1 LKLQRGFLSVKEKCM
16 ADTTKTTAVTTGAEA
31 FLAQAQALGCVRYLF
46 ANTGTDHGPLIE
58 ALAKMAKEDPRDIQP
73 VVVPHELAAVSMAH
87 GYYNVTHNPQMVL
100 VHTLPG
106 TANALG
112 GLINANSSNV
122 PLFLLAGR
130 TPITEGELRG
140 GKSQNIHWRQESRD
154 QGSIVREF
162 VKWDYE
168 VRTNQN
174 LPAVVARAYKIA
186 MSEPRGPVYMTLPRE
201 WLCEAMES
209 TQVISG
215 PLTPASKPQADP
227 AVLEKVAELLL
238 GAETPLIVTKYLG
251 RNTEAVEHLVAL
263 AEALAIPVVQNLN
276 YVNFPTEHPL
286 YVGNQTLKYAK
297 DADVLFFVDIDVPW
311 EPPRRDAI
319 RSDAKIIHLERDPLF
334 TAIPGW
340 GFPADLP
347 VTACSEIA
355 LPVLNSM
362 IRHKWA
368 AGGFD
373 KRKLEERRKKTEAE
387 HNGLMREI
395 ATSIDAARKQK
406 PIHPVWLS
414 KCVGDIM
421 DDRTILFNETVTSKL
436 AEVIPLNRPGSQFN
450 TPPAGHLGWALGA
463 AVGGKLGAPDATV
476 IAAVGDGA
484 YMFSAPT
491 ACHFTAQKYRI
502 PFLTIVYNNQV
513 WNASI
518 AAARGLYPDG
528 VARRTSNFPGTD
540 LSPSPQFELTAQACG
555 AYAERVEDPDQLPG
569 ALERALKAV
578 KDEGRQA
585 LLNVVCRNP
594 MGDR

>member
-1 LKLQRGFLSVKEKCM
+1 M
-16 ADTTKTTAVTTGAEA
+16 PVTTGAEA

-87 GYYNVTHNPQMVL
+87 GYYNVTQQPQMVL

-122 PLFLLAGR
+122 PLFLIAGR

-154 QGSIVREF
+154 QGSLVREF

-201 WLCEAMES
+201 WLCEAMNS
-209 TQVISG
+209 TEVISG
-215 PLTPASKPQADP
+215 GLAPASKAQADP
-227 AVLEKVAELLL
+227 AVLDKVADLLI
-238 GAETPLIVTKYLG
+238 ASVNPLIVTKYLG
-251 RNTEAVEHLVAL
+251 RNPEAVGHLVAL

-276 YVNFPTEHPL
+276 YVNFPTGHPL
-286 YVGNQTLKYAK
+286 YVGNQTLKFAK
-297 DADVLFFVDIDVPW
+297 DADVLFFIDIDVPW
-311 EPPRRDAI
+311 EPPRRDAV
-319 RSDAKIIHLERDPLF
+319 RSDATIIHLERDPLF

-355 LPVLNSM
+355 LPALTAIVRARVAPLAERRAL
-362 IRHKWA
+362 I
-368 AGGFD
+368 
-373 KRKLEERRKKTEAE
+373 EERRRKIAAE
-387 HNGLMREI
+387 HQAVVAEI
-395 ATSIDAARKQK
+395 DSSIAAASQQK
-406 PIHPVWLS
+406 PVNPIWVS
-414 KCVGDIM
+414 KCIGDVM
-421 DDRTILFNETVTSKL
+421 DDQTILFNETVTSKL
-436 AEVIPLNRPGSQFN
+436 AEVIPLNRPGSHFN
-450 TPPAGHLGWALGA
+450 TPPAGHLGWTLGA
-463 AVGGKLGAPDATV
+463 AVGAKLGAPGATV
-476 IAAVGDGA
+476 IAAVGDGS

-502 PFLTIVYNNQV
+502 PFLTVVYNNQV

-528 VARRTSNFPGTD
+528 VARRTNNFPGTD
-540 LSPSPQFELTAQACG
+540 LSPSPQFELTAGACG
-555 AYAERVEDPDQLPG
+555 AYAERVEDPGEVPA
-569 ALERALKAV
+569 ALQRALKAV
-578 KDEGRQA
+578 KEEGRQA

-594 MGDR
+594 MGER

>member
-1 LKLQRGFLSVKEKCM
+1 M
-16 ADTTKTTAVTTGAEA
+16 AENTKTIPVGSGAEA

-58 ALAKMAKEDPRDIQP
+58 AMSKMAKEDPRDIQP

-87 GYYNVTHNPQMVL
+87 GYYNVTHHPQMVL

-154 QGSIVREF
+154 QGGIVREF

-201 WLCEAMES
+201 WLCEAMEF

-215 PLTPASKPQADP
+215 PLAPASKAQADP
-227 AVLEKVAELLL
+227 AALDKIAELLL
-238 GAETPLIVTKYLG
+238 AAENPLIVTKYLG
-251 RNTEAVEHLVAL
+251 RNPEAVEQLVAL

-276 YVNFPTEHPL
+276 YVNFPTDHPL

-297 DADVLFFVDIDVPW
+297 DADVLFFIDIDVPW

-334 TAIPGW
+334 TGIPGW
-340 GFPADLP
+340 SFPADLP

-355 LPVLNSM
+355 LPVLNAIVKS
-362 IRHKWA
+362 KLVTSN
-368 AGGFD
+368 GD
-373 KRKLEERRKKTEAE
+373 KRKLDERRKKAEAE
-387 HNGLMREI
+387 HHAWVREI
-395 ATSIDAARKQK
+395 AASIDAARNQK
-406 PIHPVWLS
+406 PMNPIWVS

-421 DDRTILFNETVTSKL
+421 DDKTIIFNETVTSKL

-463 AVGGKLGAPDATV
+463 AVGAKLGAPDATV

-484 YMFSAPT
+484 YMFCAPT

-518 AAARGLYPDG
+518 SATRGLYPDG
-528 VARRTSNFPGTD
+528 VARRTNNFPGTD

-555 AYAERVEDPDQLPG
+555 AYAERVDDPDQLPE

-578 KDEGRQA
+578 KEEQRQA

>member
-1 LKLQRGFLSVKEKCM
+1 M
-16 ADTTKTTAVTTGAEA
+16 AENTKTIPVATGAEA

-87 GYYNVTHNPQMVL
+87 GYYNVTHDPQMVL

-154 QGSIVREF
+154 QGGIVREF

-186 MSEPRGPVYMTLPRE
+186 MSEPRGPVYLTLPRE

-209 TQVISG
+209 TQLISG
-215 PLTPASKPQADP
+215 SLAPASKAQADP
-227 AVLEKVAELLL
+227 AVLDKIAELLL
-238 GAETPLIVTKYLG
+238 GAENPLIVTKYLG
-251 RNTEAVEHLVAL
+251 RNPEAVAHLVAL
-263 AEALAIPVVQNLN
+263 AETLSIPVVQNLN
-276 YVNFPTEHPL
+276 YVNFPTDHPM

-297 DADVLFFVDIDVPW
+297 DADVLFFIDIDVPW
-311 EPPRRDAI
+311 EPPHRDAI

-334 TAIPGW
+334 TGIPGW

-355 LPVLNSM
+355 LPALNS
-362 IRHKWA
+362 IVKNKLA
-368 AGGFD
+368 AG
-373 KRKLEERRKKTEAE
+373 
-387 HNGLMREI
+387 
-395 ATSIDAARKQK
+395 S
-406 PIHPVWLS
+406 
-414 KCVGDIM
+414 
-421 DDRTILFNETVTSKL
+421 
-436 AEVIPLNRPGSQFN
+436 
-450 TPPAGHLGWALGA
+450 GA
-463 AVGGKLGAPDATV
+463 K
-476 IAAVGDGA
+476 
-484 YMFSAPT
+484 
-491 ACHFTAQKYRI
+491 AQ
-502 PFLTIVYNNQV
+502 T
-513 WNASI
+513 
-518 AAARGLYPDG
+518 
-528 VARRTSNFPGTD
+528 RRTQEKVRSGARCMDARNCLEHRGSANPEAHEPD
-540 LSPSPQFELTAQACG
+540 LG
-555 AYAERVEDPDQLPG
+555 VEMRRRYYG
-569 ALERALKAV
+569 
-578 KDEGRQA
+578 
-585 LLNVVCRNP
+585 
-594 MGDR
+594 